1 MYMKHLFPIFIKDV
15 SISRLSLSA
24 LVRRYLHMNYAF
36 LLSFLNLNGLSRQ
49 FINFPIKTV
58 PCIAQSALLSSFF
71 FSEGLDCF
79 CQDEDFVHSL
89 LVFILVERL
98 ITRNKGVFKRLFHN
112 KAMLSFRIFSILS
125 SCAVFPSASSLS
137 GNGLL
142 TTQFQINNTI
152 FSFLN

>member
-1 MYMKHLFPIFIKDV
+1 MYMKHLFPIFIRDV
-15 SISRLSLSA
+15 SISRLSPSA
-24 LVRRYLHMNYAF
+24 LGRYLHMNYAF

-49 FINFPIKTV
+49 FINFRRKTV

-98 ITRNKGVFKRLFHN
+98 ITRNRGVFKRLFHN

-125 SCAVFPSASSLS
+125 CCASLFFHLHLSSPETDS
-137 GNGLL
+137 
-142 TTQFQINNTI
+142 
-152 FSFLN
+152 